1 MTDFDKACYL
11 AGWVENHMRLT
22 VIITAEEILDK
33 LSRPGELDCYYR
45 IAKEIYP
52 CKPNFT
58 A

>member
-11 AGWVENHMRLT
+11 AGWVENHMRLA

-45 IAKEIYP
+45 IAKERYP
-52 CKPNFT
+52 
-58 A
+58 